1 MCAALLWQF
10 AATLGMASAALM
22 LGGTH
27 ASVSALLGGMVVV
40 SANAAYLLVVGLSG
54 PTTAGATL
62 RTLLRAEALK
72 VTLIVLALWL
82 LFSGYRDIVPVS
94 AIATLI
100 VTVMV
105 WPVALLYRD

>member
-1 MCAALLWQF
+1 MCAALLWQC
-10 AATLGMASAALM
+10 AATLGMASPAFL

-54 PTTAGATL
+54 PTTASATL

-94 AIATLI
+94 TIATLI
-100 VTVMV
+100 GTTLV
-105 WPVALLYRD
+105 WQVALLYRD